1 MDHEENFSK
10 KYGILDYIKTIEL
23 EELQDQKNNL

>member
-10 KYGILDYIKTIEL
+10 KYGILDHIKMEL